1 MTNKFDEHNSCD
13 HGCDC
18 GSNCNCDHEHEHEY
32 EEMDVIYLTLDD
44 GSEMECGVLGIFEVE
59 DKSYIALIPLEDEQI
74 LLYEYIEEGEEF
86 ELGQIESEEEF
97 ELVSEA
103 FNALFLDDE
112 EYDEDDFEDED
123 ED

>member
-18 GSNCNCDHEHEHEY
+18 GCSCDHEHEH

-103 FNALFLDDE
+103 FNALFLEDD
-112 EYDEDDFEDED
+112 YDEDDFEDED